1 MTLGLFLIGI
11 VKPLRSI
18 LIFLAQIIASIC
30 AAAVV
35 DGLLPGPLNVNTNL
49 GGDTN
54 IAQGLF
60 IEMFLTAELV
70 FVIFM
75 LAAEKHKATYLAP
88 IGIGIALFVAEM
100 AGVYYTGG
108 SLNPARSFGPSVVT
122 GRFHGYHWIY
132 WLGPALG
139 TALAWGFYSLMKFTE
154 YETAN
159 PGQDFNDQET
169 QMFSPPADAVTAGE
183 VQRPN
188 VSANTAEQVIERV
201 LSNDRSRGRPAE
213 SVGPVVDST
222 EK

>member
-1 MTLGLFLIGI
+1 MTLGLFLIGA
-11 VKPLRSI
+11 VKPFRSI
-18 LIFLAQIIASIC
+18 LVFLAQIIASIC

-35 DGLLPGPLNVNTNL
+35 DGLFPGPLSVSTTL
-49 GGDTN
+49 GGGTS

-88 IGIGIALFVAEM
+88 IGIGIAFFVAEM

-122 GRFHGYHWIY
+122 GRFPGYHWIY

-139 TALAWGFYSLMKFTE
+139 TVLAWGFYSLMKFTE
-154 YETAN
+154 YETVN
-159 PGQDFNDQET
+159 PGQDFNDHEIR
-169 QMFSPPADAVTAGE
+169 MFSSPADAVTAGE

-188 VSANTAEQVIERV
+188 VSATAAEQVLRD
-201 LSNDRSRGRPAE
+201 DRMGQVAE
-213 SVGPVVDST
+213 SA